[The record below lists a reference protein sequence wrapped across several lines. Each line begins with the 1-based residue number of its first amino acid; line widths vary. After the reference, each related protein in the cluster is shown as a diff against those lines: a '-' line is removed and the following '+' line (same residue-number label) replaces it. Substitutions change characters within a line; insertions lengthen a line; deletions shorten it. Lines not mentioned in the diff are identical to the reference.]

1 MLEVVE
7 PGLLSTVQ
15 DFGRSDAAEWGVP
28 RGGACDIWS
37 LSMANLL
44 VGNRPD
50 AAALEITLAG
60 PTLRVLE
67 GCLVGLA
74 GADLGA
80 RIVETGQRLE
90 PGTSHLLQA
99 GMTLAFGSAEERT
112 GIRAYLALAGA
123 IDVAQVLGSASTC
136 LVGGFGGMSGRAV
149 RLDDVMRQAAEAVT
163 PRERRWPDDTT
174 QPALEA
180 ARGVIRVLPGPHR
193 RRLASRSFAR
203 LVGSEYRVSARG
215 DRQGIVLDG
224 TRLPGRE
231 DAAPMLS
238 QGVPWGAVQVPQDG
252 HPICLLA
259 DHQTVGGYPVLAV
272 VISADLPLLGQL
284 GPGDPVRFSA
294 VSGEEAVDALR
305 RRQAEWQSALR
316 ALDEVDDG

>member
-7 PGLLSTVQ
+7 AGLLSTVQ
-15 DFGRSDAAEWGVP
+15 DRGRPDAAEWGVP
-28 RGGACDIWS
+28 RGGACDSWS
-37 LSMANLL
+37 LRVANALA
-44 VGNRPD
+44 GNRPD

-60 PTLRVLE
+60 PRLRVLE
-67 GCLVGLA
+67 DCLVGLA

-80 RIVETGQRLE
+80 RILETGQNLEAGASRRLR
-90 PGTSHLLQA
+90 A
-99 GMTLAFGSAEERT
+99 GSTLAFGAAAERA
-112 GIRAYLALAGA
+112 GIRSYLALAGA
-123 IDVAQVLGSASTC
+123 IDVPHVLGSASTC
-136 LVGGFGGMSGRAV
+136 LIGGFGGMRGRAV
-149 RLDDVMRQAAEAVT
+149 RPGDVLRRGAGAVSG
-163 PRERRWPDDTT
+163 RERRWPAGTT

-224 TRLPGRE
+224 PQLSARE
-231 DAAPMLS
+231 EAPMLS
-238 QGVPWGAVQVPQDG
+238 QGVTWGAVQVPPDG
-252 HPICLLA
+252 RPICLLA

-272 VISADLPLLGQL
+272 VISVDLPLLGQL

-294 VSGEEAVDALR
+294 VSREEAVAALR
-305 RRQAEWQSALR
+305 RRQAEWQNALR
-316 ALDEVDDG
+316 ALNEVDDA